1 MRELVVATRN
11 PGKIREL
18 ELLLQG
24 VVTTVVPIGSF
35 PDLPDVD
42 ENGATFAENAV
53 KKARIAAKAT
63 GLPALADDSGLM
75 VDALGGRPGVFSA
88 RFAGEGAGDAANNL
102 KLLREL
108 AGIPASGRTAA
119 FHCVLAFCLPDGTCR
134 TFEGRL
140 PGKILDEQQG
150 DGGFGYDPLFL
161 VPEYGQTLAQL
172 SLEIKNRISHRGRA
186 LAEFRRYLGESGGNP
201 LQ

>member
-1 MRELVVATRN
+1 MRQLVVATRN
-11 PGKIREL
+11 TGKIREL

-24 VVTTVVPIGSF
+24 VVATVLQIGSF
-35 PDLPDVD
+35 PGLPDVVED
-42 ENGATFAENAV
+42 GATFTENAV
-53 KKARIAAKAT
+53 KKARFAAEAT
-63 GLPALADDSGLM
+63 GLPALADDSGLS
-75 VDALGGRPGVFSA
+75 VDHLDGRPGVYSA

-108 AGIPASGRTAA
+108 TGVPASERTAA

-140 PGKILDEQQG
+140 PGVILEEARG
-150 DGGFGYDPLFL
+150 VEGFGYDPLFL
-161 VPEYGQTLAQL
+161 LPEYGQTLAQL
-172 SLEIKNRISHRGRA
+172 SMEIKNRISHRGEA
-186 LAEFRRYLGESGGNP
+186 LAELRRYLEKSDGNR

>member
-11 PGKIREL
+11 QGKIREL

-24 VVTTVVPIGSF
+24 VVAKVVPIGSF
-35 PDLPDVD
+35 PDIPDVVED
-42 ENGATFAENAV
+42 GATFTENAV
-53 KKARIAAKAT
+53 KKARSAAEAT
-63 GLPALADDSGLM
+63 GLPALADDSGL
-75 VDALGGRPGVFSA
+75 VVNALGGRPGVFSA
-88 RFAGEGAGDAANNL
+88 RFADEGAGDTANNL

-108 AGIPASGRTAA
+108 AGIPTSGRTAA
-119 FHCVLAFCLPDGTCR
+119 FHCVLAFSLPDGTCR

-140 PGKILDEQQG
+140 PGNILEEPQG

-172 SLEIKNRISHRGRA
+172 SLEIKNRISHRGKA
-186 LAEFRRYLGESGGNP
+186 LAAFRRYLEESGGNP

>member
-11 PGKIREL
+11 AGKIREL
-18 ELLLQG
+18 ELLLKG
-24 VVTTVVPIGSF
+24 VVERVLPIGSF
-35 PDLPDVD
+35 PDIPDVD
-42 ENGATFAENAV
+42 EDGATFAENAV
-53 KKARIAAKAT
+53 KKACLAAQAT

-88 RFAGEGAGDAANNL
+88 RFAGEGADDSANNR
-102 KLLREL
+102 KLLTEL
-108 AGIPASGRTAA
+108 AGIPSSGRSAA

-134 TFEGRL
+134 TFEGLL
-140 PGKILDEQQG
+140 PGILLKEQQG
-150 DGGFGYDPLFL
+150 EGGFGYDPLFL

-172 SLEIKNRISHRGRA
+172 PLEIKNRISHRGRA
-186 LAEFRRYLGESGGNP
+186 LEEFRRYLEETGGKP

>member
-11 PGKIREL
+11 AGKIREL
-18 ELLLQG
+18 ELLLKG
-24 VVTTVVPIGSF
+24 VVERVLPIGSF
-35 PDLPDVD
+35 PDIPDVD
-42 ENGATFAENAV
+42 EDGATFAENAV
-53 KKARIAAKAT
+53 KKARLAAQAT

-88 RFAGEGAGDAANNL
+88 RFAGEGADDSANNR
-102 KLLREL
+102 KLLTEL
-108 AGIPASGRTAA
+108 AGIPSSGRSAA

-140 PGKILDEQQG
+140 PGILLKEQQG
-150 DGGFGYDPLFL
+150 EGGFGYDPLFL

-172 SLEIKNRISHRGRA
+172 PLEIKNRISHRGRA
-186 LAEFRRYLGESGGNP
+186 LEEFRRYLEETGGKP